1 MHVELENAKL
11 RKISKRQIGNTNKLD
26 IYQNSFD
33 ELCIGK
39 YF

>member
-1 MHVELENAKL
+1 MYVHLENANL

-26 IYQNSFD
+26 MYQNPFD